1 VASVKKRTQ
10 AEAGLPAELR
20 LTYNALVDEYETVAK
35 TYTSHTWV
43 NYDILADLVRAG
55 WRKDPS

>member
-1 VASVKKRTQ
+1 MASVKKRTQ

-20 LTYNALVDEYETVAK
+20 LTYNALVDEYETAARV
-35 TYTSHTWV
+35 YTSHTWV